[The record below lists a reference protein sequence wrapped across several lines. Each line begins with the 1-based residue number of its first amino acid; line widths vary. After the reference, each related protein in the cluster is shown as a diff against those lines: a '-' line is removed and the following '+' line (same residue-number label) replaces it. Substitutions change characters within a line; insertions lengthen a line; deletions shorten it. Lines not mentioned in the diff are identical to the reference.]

1 MSGFAD
7 TMRSNPTAG
16 DRGFEVAIFGL
27 HRNKDERGAA
37 IVEMAIVLPL
47 LILLVFGIVEYGL
60 LFKEKMT
67 IASATSS
74 AARTGATM
82 GTRDAADMAILEAL
96 EAGLYDQVDS
106 SVLIS
111 VQIFKANETT
121 GAKVAGSV
129 NTYSFTPLVPCRWTP
144 CPDPN
149 PGPATYGGPWVPSSR
164 DTTLEPSGGGL
175 DVMGIEVRYHH
186 TAVTGLIPGV
196 DRDLTERALIRLE
209 PDVFGTSSP

>member
-1 MSGFAD
+1 MLKFRKREEG
-7 TMRSNPTAG
+7 
-16 DRGFEVAIFGL
+16 V
-27 HRNKDERGAA
+27 A

-60 LFKEKMT
+60 LFREKMT

-82 GTRDAADMAILEAL
+82 GTRDAADYSILEAL

-111 VQIFKANETT
+111 VEIFKANETT

-129 NTYSFTPLVPCRWTP
+129 NTYSFTPLVACRWTP
-144 CPDPN
+144 CPDPAD
-149 PGPATYGGPWVPSSR
+149 ATFAYGGPWIPSSR

-175 DVMGIEVRYHH
+175 DVLGIEVVYHH
-186 TAVTGLIPGV
+186 SDITGLIPGV

>member
-1 MSGFAD
+1 MLEI
-7 TMRSNPTAG
+7 RK
-16 DRGFEVAIFGL
+16 R
-27 HRNKDERGAA
+27 DEKGVA

-67 IASATSS
+67 IASATAS

-82 GTRDAADMAILEAL
+82 GTRDAADMAILDAL
-96 EAGLYDQVDS
+96 EAGLFDQVDS

-111 VQIFKANETT
+111 VEIFKANEVT
-121 GAKVAGSV
+121 GAKIAGSV
-129 NTYSFTPLVPCRWTP
+129 NTYTFSPLIPCNWSP
-144 CPDPN
+144 CPSTT
-149 PGPATYGGPWVPSSR
+149 PGPPVYGGPWVPASR

-175 DVMGIEVRYHH
+175 DVLGIEVDYHH

-196 DRDLTERALIRLE
+196 ERDLTERALVRLE
-209 PDVFGTSSP
+209 PDVFGTSTP